1 MDGFQAGSDQ
11 LRQAGKELEDTN
23 VQLMG
28 QLRQLAAAVDA
39 VDWKGSA
46 QVAFTTL
53 MTNFSADAQK
63 LNDSLVRI
71 AEEIAGSATEY
82 DAQEAAAQQNLS
94 AITASLDGIS

>member
-11 LRQAGKELEDTN
+11 LRQAGKQLEDGN
-23 VQLMG
+23 VQLMN
-28 QLRQLAAAVDA
+28 QLRSLAQAVDA

-53 MTNFSADAQK
+53 MTNFQRDAQT

-71 AEEIAGSATEY
+71 AEEIAASATEY
-82 DAQEAAAQQNLS
+82 DAQEAQAQSNIS
-94 AITASLDGIS
+94 AITSSLDGI